1 MERDTIDGLENRVD
15 ALLTL
20 CDSLGS
26 KNREL
31 MLEVQA
37 LRAKVAKMASK
48 QEQARDRLNQIG
60 ERVKALEAN
69 A

>member
-1 MERDTIDGLENRVD
+1 VD

-60 ERVKALEAN
+60 ERIKALEAN